1 MLAGA
6 ILQMWKEDRSFLPS
20 ASKQASILTI
30 IHSTTSDVPLHYL
43 STTANKYILDYYH
56 LLKYERAYKHGM
68 LCICTKCL
76 LRQVHSR
83 AFHIYEDVLPA
94 SEFRSLRKFGSK
106 SLYPFCFG
114 IFIIFFSLE
123 TLYLDRIY
131 YSNDP
136 KAFGISGKYESLEV
150 LGT

>member
-1 MLAGA
+1 ML
-6 ILQMWKEDRSFLPS
+6 
-20 ASKQASILTI
+20 
-30 IHSTTSDVPLHYL
+30 
-43 STTANKYILDYYH
+43 
-56 LLKYERAYKHGM
+56 
-68 LCICTKCL
+68 CTKCL